1 MATARDILT
10 QKGKIVYT
18 LSPNQTIL
26 EALKLMAEKGIG
38 AVVITENDNVVG
50 IFSERDYARRGTL
63 IGNPVST
70 SLKEVMTKAIYY
82 VSPNESVEC
91 CLAQM
96 SDKHIRH
103 LPVISDEKLVGLVS
117 MGDVVKDLIQD
128 QKELIVG
135 LENSILGREIQH

>member
-103 LPVISDEKLVGLVS
+103 LPVLEGEKLVGIVS
-117 MGDVVKDLIQD
+117 IGDVVNAIVKD

-135 LENSILGREIQH
+135 LENSILVQDLAH

>member
-1 MATARDILT
+1 MLGNSLT
-10 QKGKIVYT
+10 TPLQK
-18 LSPNQTIL
+18 
-26 EALKLMAEKGIG
+26 
-38 AVVITENDNVVG
+38 
-50 IFSERDYARRGTL
+50 
-63 IGNPVST
+63 
-70 SLKEVMTKAIYY
+70 VMTKVIYY